1 MFKDK
6 DFLYIEYVAKI
17 KDTGEVI
24 DTTMEEEAKKANIYN
39 PDKKYGPQ
47 LVILGEHR
55 VIKGLEEALY
65 NMNLNEEKVIEV
77 PPEKA
82 YGERDPSKVKILS
95 LGEVKRQGINPY
107 PNMLVRLQDGSL
119 ATVKS
124 VSGGRVI
131 LDLNHPYAGKTI
143 VYQVKVVK
151 QLTDEKEKINA
162 LTERWFGSNPKL
174 TLELSED
181 KKSVNFAVS
190 KEIFLLED
198 IQMRKFMLA
207 KDIITFVLPES
218 TVSFVEKYDKSVF

>member
-17 KDTGEVI
+17 KDTNEVI

-162 LTERWFGSNPKL
+162 LMERWFGSNPKL

-218 TVSFVEKYDKSVF
+218 AVSFVEKYDKSVF